1 MSARIL
7 VVDDAPVNVRLL
19 HAKLTAEY
27 FDVVTAED
35 GPSALAV
42 MEVEPP
48 DIVLLDVM
56 MPGMTGFEVCRRIK
70 ADPRWTHIPV
80 VMVTDEEL
88 DPTDIPVNTE
98 NIWRE
103 DAPTQTFAKADDDV
117 PVTVHGGDA
126 PAVLLAR
133 AGGRAGRTRAAAGRG

>member
-1 MSARIL
+1 KRSGKAAARTTSPSPSPFLGFSRPFRSISPELRRARMSARIL

-80 VMVTDEEL
+80 VMVTALDLPEDRVEGLEAGADEFL
-88 DPTDIPVNTE
+88 TKP
-98 NIWRE
+98 
-103 DAPTQTFAKADDDV
+103 
-117 PVTVHGGDA
+117 
-126 PAVLLAR
+126 
-133 AGGRAGRTRAAAGRG
+133 